1 MKHCRGFTLIEIM
14 IVVAVMGILA
24 SIALPSYNQYVQR
37 AHRSEGAAA
46 LTEYNSK
53 MAHYYLDNNNYVKVV
68 GGAQQCALPLPTP
81 RYMNLA
87 CVAANSQS
95 YTVTAT
101 GTGDIATT
109 TFTINQ
115 ADVKATTAFPGRT
128 ASAACWLIA
137 GGEC

>member
-1 MKHCRGFTLIEIM
+1 MKHCRGFTLVEIM

-24 SIALPSYNQYVQR
+24 SIALPSYNEYVQR

-53 MAHYYLDNNNYVKVV
+53 MAHYYLDNNNYGAV
-68 GGAQQCALPLPTP
+68 GDCPLALPST
-81 RYMNLA
+81 RYMTITCA
-87 CVAANSQS
+87 VATSQS
-95 YTVTAT
+95 YTATAT
-101 GTGDIATT
+101 GIGDIATT

-115 ADVKATTAFPGRT
+115 ADVKATTAFPGR
-128 ASAACWLIA
+128 AAAAACWLIA